1 MVGKKTE
8 TIISLRREQIT
19 MLLLLLK
26 QYCVEVLPKE
36 KLMVSIKDKK
46 MKMTIKNQYACQ
58 SLVDCCEAA

>member
-46 MKMTIKNQYACQ
+46 MKMTIKNQYAC
-58 SLVDCCEAA
+58 